1 MEWSVLAAGCPCGI
15 SHVSLHPAAQRTHT
29 ARVPSSVGTAGA
41 GWPSARVQWTGDDSV
56 VAGHRGYLSLHS
68 RAAGK
73 PWKADL

>member
-15 SHVSLHPAAQRTHT
+15 AHFSLHPAAPHT
-29 ARVPSSVGTAGA
+29 PRFPSFVGKAPA

-56 VAGHRGYLSLHS
+56 VAGHRGLLSLHS

-73 PWKADL
+73 PWKAEL